1 MREKHQGGVKVLVK
15 LQIEAGN
22 FTKNVTFFHVF
33 KTEQMLPNRAEL
45 HNETSKNL
53 LIYFYG
59 NIGPSQFTLNQAFL

>member
-33 KTEQMLPNRAEL
+33 KTEQMLPNGAKSYIL
-45 HNETSKNL
+45 KPVK
-53 LIYFYG
+53 IY
-59 NIGPSQFTLNQAFL
+59 